1 MISKVTS
8 HMYHLISKFACAL
21 VFFTL
26 SYMHHSPS
34 NTAVPEV
41 VVGGEA
47 EVGEGVWVA
56 GIETCYI
63 SNKALCN

>member
-1 MISKVTS
+1 
-8 HMYHLISKFACAL
+8 
-21 VFFTL
+21 
-26 SYMHHSPS
+26 MHHSPS
-34 NTAVPEV
+34 NTTVP

-47 EVGEGVWVA
+47 EVGEGVWAA